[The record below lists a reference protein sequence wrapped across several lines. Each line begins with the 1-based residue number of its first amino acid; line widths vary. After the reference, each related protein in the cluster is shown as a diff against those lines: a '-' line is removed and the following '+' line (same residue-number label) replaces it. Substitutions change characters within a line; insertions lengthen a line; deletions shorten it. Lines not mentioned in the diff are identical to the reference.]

1 MTTGMSVSGAS
12 MTTTP
17 STTDDMT
24 STTTMTTT
32 VTDTTSPTTGVDPL
46 PNGEQC
52 MSNEECESGMC
63 FLAGILG
70 GICGNCLTDDDCEW
84 GCGLPN
90 PLSTP
95 PMGAECTMGGLGEG
109 CMSDEACMDP
119 EHQCALIIDVPGV
132 LSASTCSE
140 CLTTADCDMGTVCNI
155 SVSIADI
162 SGQKTCVEP
171 GSVPDGEFCDLEGD
185 GDEACMNF
193 CGSAD
198 IMGLV
203 QFGVCGPCNNETGEG
218 CMMDETCEPPMVD
231 LDGTV
236 VPSMCVPA

>member
-1 MTTGMSVSGAS
+1 MSASGAS
-12 MTTTP
+12 QTTSP
-17 STTDDMT
+17 STTDAT
-24 STTTMTTT
+24 STSSPTSVTMTAT
-32 VTDTTSPTTGVDPL
+32 TTGVDPL

-70 GICGNCLTDDDCEW
+70 GICSSCLTDEDCEW

-90 PLSTP
+90 PLATP
-95 PMGAECTMGGLGEG
+95 PTGAECTDGQLGEG
-109 CMSDEACMDP
+109 CMSEAACMDP
-119 EHQCALIIDVPGV
+119 EHFCALIIDVPGV

-140 CLTTADCDMGTVCNI
+140 CETTADCEAGLVCNI

-171 GSVPDGEFCDLEGD
+171 GSVPDGEFCDIDGD
-185 GDEACMNF
+185 GEEACEF
-193 CGSAD
+193 HCASAD

-203 QFGVCGPCNNETGEG
+203 EFGVCGPCTNVTMANEG
-218 CMMDETCEPPMVD
+218 CMAMETCEDPMVD